1 MKRMQ
6 AIFMLWQGLALL
18 TFSCYGQLKTNENSG
33 QLRLI
38 KSQSKNSGDNVH
50 CSLQDKKGNL
60 WFATTA
66 DGVFRYDGTSFT
78 QFTTKDGLNSNGVF
92 AIFEDKK
99 GIIWFGTDKGLSR
112 FDPRRAVGKSFADIP
127 ISMVSTN
134 YIDHFT
140 NKSATNIFINSIL
153 EDKNGKFWF
162 GAENGIYCYD
172 GKTFTRFID
181 NPTIIN
187 PNKFDPKLV
196 LCMIEDK
203 KGNIWFTT
211 RSEGIYRFDGSTIV
225 NFRPNNEG
233 WFRGLLEDKDGNIWI
248 GRRDKGVCRYD
259 GKTFTN
265 VLQNGIFDSCT
276 VSEIRQDKLGN
287 IWFATEAGEVSKRE
301 TEGGV
306 WRYDGKTFQNISKKD
321 DLRNHATWCVLEDK
335 SGNFWIGTRSTGLYR
350 SDPKRAGG
358 KSFTSFSE

>member
-1 MKRMQ
+1 MKRIQ
-6 AIFMLWQGLALL
+6 YIFILLQGLIFLSSAGHGQVKTNLNP
-18 TFSCYGQLKTNENSG
+18 GQLG
-33 QLRLI
+33 LI

-50 CSLQDKKGNL
+50 CSLQDRKGNL

-66 DGVFRYDGTSFT
+66 DGVFRYNGKTFT
-78 QFTTKDGLNSNGVF
+78 NYTTKDGLNSNGIF
-92 AIFEDKK
+92 AIYEDKK
-99 GIIWFGTDKGLSR
+99 GNIWFGTDKGVSR
-112 FDPRRAVGKSFADIP
+112 FDGKTFTDIP
-127 ISMVSTN
+127 ISMVNTN

-140 NKSATNIFINSIL
+140 NQPATTVFVNSIL

-162 GAENGIYCYD
+162 GAENGVYCYD

-181 NPTIIN
+181 NPTIVN

-211 RSEGIYRFDGSTIV
+211 RAEGIYRFDGTTLF
-225 NFRPNNEG
+225 NYKPNNEG

-248 GRRDKGVCRYD
+248 GRRYKGVCRYD

-265 VLQNGIFDSCT
+265 VLQNGIFDACT
-276 VSEIRQDKLGN
+276 VVAITQDKLGN

-306 WRYDGKTFQNISKKD
+306 WRYDGKSFQNISKKD
-321 DLRNHATWCVLEDK
+321 DLRNHGTWCVLEDK
-335 SGNFWIGTRSTGLYR
+335 TGNLWIGTRGTGLYR
-350 SDPKRAGG
+350 YDG
-358 KSFTSFSE
+358 KTFTSFSE